1 MRILLTNNTL
11 AWRSGSEL
19 YVRDLAIALKRRGH
33 EPVAFSTQLGDV
45 ADDLRDAAIPV
56 ASDLRAIGERPDV
69 IHGQHHLETMA
80 AIARFPGVPAIYVC
94 HGFLPWQE
102 APPRHPRIV
111 RHVAVDDLVRERLV
125 LECGVPPEEVSVLYN
140 FVDLSRFPP
149 REPLPDAPRRALVF
163 NGHAT
168 EENFGL
174 FAREA
179 CAARGIEL
187 SINGYASG
195 RVVSDAGGLLRGYD
209 IVFARA
215 RSALEAMA
223 TGCAVIVADPQGMAG
238 LVTPRNLESLRK
250 RNFGMSTL
258 TNPLTTESLLQEI
271 AKYDPSEASQVRDAV
286 RREAAIDPV
295 VDAYEA
301 IYAAAARRPCDTD
314 ETAERDAVV
323 GYFQWLS
330 TQTKM
335 PGLYG
340 WNELRRSHDA
350 LSLAVDA
357 LRGKLDRVA
366 AERTALERERAD
378 LERELL
384 ARDEADAAAKAA
396 LEAAPD
402 NGDESF
408 LSRWLKSRR

>member
-33 EPVAFSTQLGDV
+33 EPMAFSPQLGDV

-56 ASDLRAIGERPDV
+56 TNDLRAIGEHPDV

-80 AIARFPGVPAIYVC
+80 AIARFPGIPAVYVC

-102 APPRHPRIV
+102 APPRHPRIR

-125 LECGVPPEEVSVLYN
+125 LECGVAPEDVSVLYN

-149 REPLPDAPRRALVF
+149 REPLPDVPRRALVF

-179 CAARGIEL
+179 CSALGVEL

-195 RVVSDAGGLLRGYD
+195 RVVSDSGSLLRGYD

-223 TGCAVIVADPQGMAG
+223 TGCAVIVADPQGVAG
-238 LVTPRNLESLRK
+238 LVTPENLDSLRR
-250 RNFGMSTL
+250 RNFGASTL
-258 TNPLTTESLLQEI
+258 TTTLTTESLRLEI
-271 AKYDPSEASQVRDAV
+271 AKYDPSGAAQVRDAV
-286 RREAAIDPV
+286 RRDAAIDPV
-295 VDAYEA
+295 VDAYEE
-301 IYAAAARRPCDTD
+301 IYADALSRPCGNDD
-314 ETAERDAVV
+314 AAERDAVV
-323 GYFQWLS
+323 GYLQWLS
-330 TQTKM
+330 VQTKV

-340 WNELRRSHDA
+340 WSELRKSHDA
-350 LSLAVDA
+350 LALAVDA
-357 LRGKLDRVA
+357 LRGKLDR
-366 AERTALERERAD
+366 AERGLTPR
-378 LERELL
+378 
-384 ARDEADAAAKAA
+384 ARDEGDAPAKPA
-396 LEAAPD
+396 LEAASAETV
-402 NGDESF
+402 GGF